1 MPLTPESEDLLESFG
16 EFLAHYASQYYD
28 PEKRRQYYLRTRE
41 LKGRQSTS
49 DMSDDQKEVWQVTR
63 GNMSE
68 ARKKALESERSTA
81 DKTLETLRSKAAE
94 AQAKLEQKLRDRLA
108 ELQEQIAIPPNAT
121 PRRRALLEAQRRKQ
135 VAFAIDTVRTEMR
148 KVADELRSD
157 LKNTRTASVDNRKKI
172 NEKFETEKQSEYDKI
187 RSQVK

>member
-1 MPLTPESEDLLESFG
+1 MPQPNDEDLLEHFG

-41 LKGRQSTS
+41 LKGKQPTS
-49 DMSDDQKEVWQVTR
+49 DMSDEQKEVWQVTR

-68 ARKKALESERSTA
+68 ARKKELESEKSTT
-81 DKTLETLRSKAAE
+81 DKTLENLRAKAAE
-94 AQAKLEQKLRDRLA
+94 AQAKLEEKLRNRLA
-108 ELQEQIAIPPNAT
+108 ELQEAIPIPPNAT

-135 VAFAIDTVRTEMR
+135 VAFAIDTVRTAMR
-148 KVADELRSD
+148 KVAEELRGD
-157 LKNTRTASVDNRKKI
+157 LKNTRTKSVETRQKI
-172 NEKFETEKQSEYDKI
+172 DEKFETESQSEYEKI